1 MLWCWWGGSG
11 ASVAVKDDGGGG
23 CAIAFLGHHQHY
35 WGVRAVAGVGR
46 LEREVTINML
56 LGGECG
62 KARGWGGTASIM
74 AAIENDLSNGEGCG
88 NAAVTSDQ

>member
-1 MLWCWWGGSG
+1 MMEAVGVPLHSWGIINIIW
-11 ASVAVKDDGGGG
+11 A
-23 CAIAFLGHHQHY
+23 
-35 WGVRAVAGVGR
+35 RAVAGVGQ

-62 KARGWGGTASIM
+62 KARGWGGTVSIM
-74 AAIENDLSNGEGCG
+74 AAIENDLSNGDGCG